1 MKLFF
6 KFLFLFALTA
16 ILLFAFVAIFS
27 SKSSSYE
34 CVGEMTNG
42 DNLSPSTIYI
52 QLEEYRWWVGL
63 WSDSDGNL
71 KLEIPR
77 RFNEFYE
84 HIVDIDIQL
93 QIYSK
98 PQEMKGYF
106 SPLSKVLS
114 VKTTLGFFDGKC
126 KRIDR

>member
-1 MKLFF
+1 MKLFL

-16 ILLFAFVAIFS
+16 VLLFAFVAAFS

-42 DNLSPSTIYI
+42 DNLSPSTVYI

-71 KLEIPR
+71 KLEIPHK
-77 RFNEFYE
+77 FNGYYE
-84 HIVDIDIQL
+84 HIVDINIQL

-106 SPLSKVLS
+106 SPLSKALS
-114 VKTTLGFFDGKC
+114 LQTPSGFFDGKC